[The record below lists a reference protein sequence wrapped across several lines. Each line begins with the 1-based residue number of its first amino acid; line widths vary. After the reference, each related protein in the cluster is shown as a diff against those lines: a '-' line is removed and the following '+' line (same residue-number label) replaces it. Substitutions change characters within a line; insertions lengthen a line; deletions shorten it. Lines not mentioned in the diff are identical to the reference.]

1 MGTGSEIRDVP
12 GPPPAPQDRAAPRQ
26 RILFI
31 CGSINQ
37 TTQMHQVA
45 KLLPDY
51 DHFYTPYYGDG
62 TLDLLRRAR
71 MLEFTV
77 LGYKLRDRC
86 VAYLEKHGLAQDP
99 HGRKGPY
106 DLVLTCSD
114 LVVPRNIRDQ
124 RVLLVQEGIL
134 DPAGWEYRLVK
145 RLPFLPLWM
154 AGTAT
159 TGLSRLYERFCVASD
174 GYRDLFIRN
183 GAPGERIT
191 VTGIPNFD
199 DCKRFLDNDFPHHG
213 FVLVCSSD
221 ARETL
226 KRDDRGAFLARC
238 VEIAAGRQLIWKLH
252 PNENVARATKE
263 ILAAA
268 PDALIYSSG
277 SAEEMIANCDVLITQ
292 YSSTVFVGLALG
304 KECHS
309 HFDLA
314 ELRRLAPLQHGRAA
328 ENIAAVCREMLEAE
342 APALAAQPAASGFG
356 RVPNPAP
363 AAFFRKRVR

>member
-1 MGTGSEIRDVP
+1 MGNGPID
-12 GPPPAPQDRAAPRQ
+12 PPPAQGRATRR
-26 RILFI
+26 RIRYI
-31 CGSINQ
+31 CGSLSQ

-45 KLLPDY
+45 RQLPEHDA
-51 DHFYTPYYGDG
+51 FYTPYYDDG
-62 TLDLLRRAR
+62 TLEWLRRAR

-77 LGYKLRDRC
+77 LGFKLRERC
-86 VAYLEKHGLAQDP
+86 LAYLEKHALPLDL
-99 HGRKGPY
+99 HGRQSPY

-114 LVVPRNIRDQ
+114 LIVPHNIRQQ
-124 RVLLVQEGIL
+124 RVVLVQEGIL
-134 DPAGWEYRLVK
+134 DPDSFAYRLWR

-159 TGLSRLYERFCVASD
+159 TGLSGRYERFCVASE
-174 GYRDLFIRN
+174 GYRDLFVNN
-183 GAPGERIT
+183 GAPEERIA

-199 DCKRFLDNDFPHHG
+199 DCKRFLDNDFPHRG

-252 PNENVARATKE
+252 PNENVVRATRE
-263 ILAAA
+263 IHTVA
-268 PDALIYSSG
+268 PSALVYSAG
-277 SAEEMIANCDVLITQ
+277 SAEQMIANCDVLITQ

-304 KECHS
+304 KEVHS
-309 HFDLA
+309 YFDVA

-328 ENIAAVCREMLEAE
+328 ENIAAVCRELLAAPEPARA
-342 APALAAQPAASGFG
+342 APARAAWSFGPSPAA
-356 RVPNPAP
+356 AP
-363 AAFFRKRVR
+363 LARKRVR